1 MSSGQ
6 KKHRAK
12 LSVVRRRYEF
22 YIGFISWVC
31 RDLHTDAK

>member
-22 YIGFISWVC
+22 HIGFISWVC
-31 RDLHTDAK
+31 RDLHMGAK